1 MLYSFESPVGLLE
14 RFPAEGI
21 FQKEWTL
28 RKGNMGWRKPVRKGG
43 SPETAEG
50 IRTVGK
56 KLHFMWGCSSA
67 GRAPALQAGGQEF
80 DSPHL
85 HQRGGSRQ
93 APTRTKEYGLI
104 AQAVRARA

>member
-67 GRAPALQAGGQEF
+67 GRALALHARGQEF
-80 DSPHL
+80 DPPHL
-85 HQRGGSRQ
+85 HH
-93 APTRTKEYGLI
+93 L
-104 AQAVRARA
+104 VL